1 MDGFHNSLRRFV
13 FIAPLLLI
21 TPFAGCVGFTA
32 QLLYLWKGNKVPAAF
47 SDLEDKRVAIVC
59 VSDSSA
65 YGPGA
70 IPTLIA
76 EQVESILEQE
86 LEDIELV
93 GQDEVADWI
102 DHNNWDQ
109 IDYRD
114 IGRGV
119 KSDMV
124 VAVDLEGLSVH
135 EGQTL
140 YRGRVNVRVSVFDM
154 TRSGKKV
161 YSEGP
166 RQFVFPQHAAVHS
179 GDMSESQFRR
189 VFIRILSQH
198 IARHFHPHDF
208 QDGFGKDAI
217 LMGS

>member
-21 TPFAGCVGFTA
+21 TPLAGCVGFTA
-32 QLLYLWKGNKVPAAF
+32 QLLYLWNGNKVPAAF

-70 IPTLIA
+70 TPTLIA

-119 KSDMV
+119 KS
-124 VAVDLEGLSVH
+124 E
-135 EGQTL
+135 
-140 YRGRVNVRVSVFDM
+140 RR
-154 TRSGKKV
+154 KK
-161 YSEGP
+161 
-166 RQFVFPQHAAVHS
+166 
-179 GDMSESQFRR
+179 
-189 VFIRILSQH
+189 L
-198 IARHFHPHDF
+198 
-208 QDGFGKDAI
+208 
-217 LMGS
+217 L